1 MPSPTSPMKGDAMKK
16 LMIGM
21 LVLVATF
28 GLAACS
34 SPAEET
40 SQGESQKTTEA
51 YTESATKAVPYP
63 LDTMKEGGWLERQ
76 NLRERLIRYSNP
88 TKLSYIYLFSA
99 QGQLMANY
107 TVKGKVSNTSSQLT
121 TSETVND
128 YCGSGECKIATP
140 APMDDGTWGPSE
152 DAIFFFTPEGVMIQW
167 NGQYV
172 LSDSPLNLTTQ
183 PVLVYSTGSKPT
195 SVGDKSLYGG

>member
-1 MPSPTSPMKGDAMKK
+1 MKGDAMKK
-16 LMIGM
+16 IMIVAM

-34 SPAEET
+34 PAEET
-40 SQGESQKTTEA
+40 AQGKSQATTEEYSSA
-51 YTESATKAVPYP
+51 ATKAVPYP
-63 LDTMKEGGWLERQ
+63 LKEMKAGGWLERQ
-76 NLRERLIRYSNP
+76 NLRERLIRYSDP
-88 TKLSYIYLFSA
+88 SKLSYIYLFSA

-167 NGQYV
+167 NSLYV
-172 LSDSPLNLTTQ
+172 LSDSPLDLTTQ
-183 PVLVYSTGSKPT
+183 PVLIYNTGSKPT
-195 SVGDKSLYGG
+195 SVGDESLYGG

>member
-1 MPSPTSPMKGDAMKK
+1 MKK
-16 LMIGM
+16 LMLVV

-28 GLAACS
+28 GLVACS
-34 SPAEET
+34 PEKET
-40 SQGESQKTTEA
+40 AQGKSQETTEA
-51 YTESATKAVPYP
+51 YSSAATKAVPYP
-63 LDTMKEGGWLERQ
+63 LEEMKGGGWLERQ
-76 NLRERLIRYSNP
+76 NLRERLIRYSDP
-88 TKLSYIYLFSA
+88 AKLSYIYMFSA

-107 TVKGKVSNTSSQLT
+107 TVKGKISNASSQLT

-167 NGQYV
+167 NSLYV
-172 LSDSPLNLTTQ
+172 LSDSPLDLTTQ
-183 PVLVYSTGSKPT
+183 PVLVYNTGSKPT
-195 SVGDKSLYGG
+195 SVGDESLYGG

>member
-1 MPSPTSPMKGDAMKK
+1 MKK
-16 LMIGM
+16 LMIVVM
-21 LVLVATF
+21 ALVATF
-28 GLAACS
+28 GMATGC

-40 SQGESQKTTEA
+40 SQGKSQQTTEE

-63 LDTMKEGGWLERQ
+63 LDTMKQGGWLERQ
-76 NLRERLIRYSNP
+76 NLRERLIRYSDP
-88 TKLSYIYLFSA
+88 SKLSYIYLFSG

-167 NGQYV
+167 NSLYV
-172 LSDSPLNLTTQ
+172 LSDSPLDLTTQ
-183 PVLVYSTGSKPT
+183 PVLIYNTGSKPT
-195 SVGDKSLYGG
+195 SVGDESLYGG

>member
-1 MPSPTSPMKGDAMKK
+1 MKK
-16 LMIGM
+16 LM
-21 LVLVATF
+21 LALVLVVLVATL
-28 GLAACS
+28 GAC

-40 SQGESQKTTEA
+40 AQGKSQATTEA
-51 YTESATKAVPYP
+51 YSSAATKAVPYP
-63 LDTMKEGGWLERQ
+63 LKEMKAGGWLERQ
-76 NLRERLIRYSNP
+76 NLRERLIRYSDP
-88 TKLSYIYLFSA
+88 SKLSYIYLFSA

-152 DAIFFFTPEGVMIQW
+152 DAIFFYTPEGVMIQW
-167 NGQYV
+167 NSLYV
-172 LSDSPLNLTTQ
+172 LSDSPLDLTTQ
-183 PVLVYSTGSKPT
+183 PVLVYNTGSKPT